1 MTTPTLAEIV
11 GGLRA
16 LPSLPTVVM
25 ELLQTMGK
33 EDVDIDRLARGI
45 GNDQA
50 LAARTLRVANSPFYG
65 MQGKIDTIAEAIT
78 VLGFVNVRSLVT
90 TAGIAT
96 AWPTG
101 DATGF
106 DPRIFWRHSIGVA
119 SCAET
124 LAPHARMRP
133 ETLFL
138 AGLLHD
144 IGRLVLVV
152 THPATHAE
160 IMQRRAGEDCLMLD
174 AERAVLGFDHA
185 RIGGELCR
193 HWRIPESITDAV
205 ERHHTVNPGAP
216 GVAGVAADMAD
227 VVHVADAM
235 AHALDLAGAAD
246 ALVPPPAAAAW
257 QRLGLGEKH
266 LRPALEHAERHFNGF
281 ANLLG

>member
-1 MTTPTLAEIV
+1 MTLTLAEIV

-33 EDVDIDRLARGI
+33 EDVDIDSLARGI

-96 AWPTG
+96 AWPTN

-106 DPRIFWRHSIGVA
+106 EPRIFWRHSIGVA
-119 SCAET
+119 SCAAT
-124 LAPHARMRP
+124 LAPHARLRP

-152 THPATHAE
+152 AHPPAYAE
-160 IMQRRAGEDCLMLD
+160 VMLRRAATGGLMLD
-174 AERAVLGFDHA
+174 AEREVLGFDHA
-185 RIGGELCR
+185 QIGGELCR
-193 HWRIPESITDAV
+193 HWRIPESIADAV
-205 ERHHTVNPGAP
+205 ERHHKVNPEAP
-216 GVAGVAADMAD
+216 KAAADMAD

-235 AHALDLAGAAD
+235 AHALDLAGDPD
-246 ALVPPPAAAAW
+246 ALVPPLAAAAW
-257 QRLGLGEKH
+257 QRLGLGEKI
-266 LRPALEHAERHFNGF
+266 LRLALGHAERHFNGF

>member
-16 LPSLPTVVM
+16 LPSLPSVVM

-65 MQGKIDTIAEAIT
+65 MQGRIDTIAEAIT

-96 AWPTG
+96 AWPTN
-101 DATGF
+101 DATGLE
-106 DPRIFWRHSIGVA
+106 PGAFWRHSIGVA
-119 SCAET
+119 SCAAT
-124 LAPHARMRP
+124 LAPHARLRP

-152 THPATHAE
+152 THPAAYAE
-160 IMQRRAGEDCLMLD
+160 IIRRRAGEDCLILD
-174 AERAVLGFDHA
+174 AERAALGFDHA

-193 HWRIPESITDAV
+193 HWRIPESIADAV
-205 ERHHTVNPGAP
+205 ERHHAVNPDAP
-216 GVAGVAADMAD
+216 KVAADMAD

-257 QRLGLGEKH
+257 QRLGLDGKH